1 MTTTLIFKERR
12 KLTMTRFI
20 LRTALTTLA
29 LVLLFAGSFNLRR
42 TSAQEEFEFEA
53 VANDCVTYTGC
64 AGGPIHCG
72 SINYPNGA
80 TVNCGMR

>member
-1 MTTTLIFKERR
+1 MA
-12 KLTMTRFI
+12 RFI
-20 LRTALTTLA
+20 FRTVLTTLA

-42 TSAQEEFEFEA
+42 TSAQDEFEF

-72 SINYPNGA
+72 SIDYPNGS
-80 TVNCGMR
+80 TVNCGMK

>member
-1 MTTTLIFKERR
+1 
-12 KLTMTRFI
+12 MTRFI
-20 LRTALTTLA
+20 LRTALTAMA
-29 LVLLFAGSFNLRR
+29 LVLLFAGSLNLRR
-42 TSAQEEFEFEA
+42 TSAQDTEL

-72 SINYPNGA
+72 SIDYPNGS